1 MGYHPSKIAT
11 LLNIILMEGYATIDC
26 IIGGQVLS
34 AVSGGTMSIAVGIVI
49 VAVIEVVI
57 AAFGLK
63 VFHVYE
69 RYVVLACPHR
79 YT

>member
-1 MGYHPSKIAT
+1 MRYFMGYHPSKIAT
-11 LLNIILMEGYATIDC
+11 LLNIILMEGYSTIDC

-49 VAVIEVVI
+49 VAVIQVAI

-63 VFHVYE
+63 AFHFYE
-69 RYVVLACPHR
+69 R
-79 YT
+79 